1 MSCLVQCRK
10 DLGRLLH
17 LARQVEL
24 RPAPLVSEHAVMA
37 EIAASFAGN
46 GGSTLLYVVGEDGVL
61 KGAISLADILRY
73 LFFYQHDPYSPPA
86 TLRQLARTESAAGF
100 MRRALSVRMT
110 EEVVDVLEKMTA
122 AALTEC
128 AVVDDND
135 RLLARLSMT
144 DLVHY
149 YRQVQNRCSDAPE
162 EWLPPG
168 VSGAAPTA
176 PDSGRNP

>member
-10 DLGRLLH
+10 NLGRLLH

-24 RPAPLVSEHAVMA
+24 RGAPLISEDAVMA

-46 GGSTLLYVVGEDGVL
+46 GGTLLYVVGEDGVL

-110 EEVVDVLEKMTA
+110 EEVVDILEKMAA
-122 AALTEC
+122 AALAEC
-128 AVVDDND
+128 AVVDDNG
-135 RLLARLSMT
+135 RLLARLTMT

-149 YRQVQNRCSDAPE
+149 YRQVQGPLSDAPE
-162 EWLPPG
+162 EWMPPG